1 MKTIP
6 IRFFA
11 IGALAFLSAGCA
23 TITRGTTEVLII
35 ETTPSGADVELSTGV
50 RCKSPCS
57 LEMKR
62 KNSVVVD
69 ITKDGYEPTRVNV
82 LSQVAGAGAAGMA
95 GNVVFGGIIGAG
107 VDAATGA
114 TKQLKPNPVVV
125 TLTPKSAGSPV
136 AASPNNDAVLEMARQ
151 RCAGIGY
158 KPESDEF
165 RNCLTE
171 QIRNISSSK

>member
-1 MKTIP
+1 
-6 IRFFA
+6 
-11 IGALAFLSAGCA
+11 
-23 TITRGTTEVLII
+23 
-35 ETTPSGADVELSTGV
+35 
-50 RCKSPCS
+50 
-57 LEMKR
+57 MKR

-69 ITKDGYEPTRVNV
+69 ITKDGYEPMRVNV

-125 TLTPKSAGSPV
+125 TLTPNSAGSPV

-151 RCAGIGY
+151 RCGGIGY